1 LARIKAEGATWE
13 LCSFTIDIGVPLMI
27 QGSAPILH
35 DGKVVGVTTSSGYG
49 HTIGKNICY
58 GYRTVENALSGD
70 SFEIESYKEIYPAK
84 LEPNRVLYDPERKKI
99 LA

>member
-1 LARIKAEGATWE
+1 MRT
-13 LCSFTIDIGVPLMI
+13 FTIDTGAPLML

-35 DGKVVGVTTSSGYG
+35 AGKVVGVTTSSGYG

-58 GYRTVENALSGD
+58 GYLPADMADVKDGY
-70 SFEIESYKEIYPAK
+70 EIESYKTTYPAV
-84 LEPNRVLYDPERKKI
+84 LEINRQLYDPDRKQV